1 VRGLHLALAL
11 VAATLLA
18 SGASQSLAPG
28 AVMALEWRGTL
39 SAAEVDATVG
49 GRFRSDGEAP
59 PNATTGVEAY
69 LLRYATTGPDGG
81 RTDTVAQLYV
91 PHQAHDDA
99 LLAFASGSTGLVASC
114 SPTRIWLDRG
124 APETYGASALA
135 YAGQGLPTVLPDYLT
150 TTGAEALQ
158 PYFVAAA
165 EATVLLDALRAAREA
180 LRSVAP
186 SVEVAHAFVA
196 GFSQGGHAAFATA
209 DRAAVY
215 ADDIPFAG
223 VVGFGP
229 SGDLDTLFR
238 HFHYTAP
245 WVVRAYQAAYP
256 GAIAASDA
264 LAPPFADRL
273 DDDVRRMC
281 VAEAQAAYPTDPR
294 TLYTEPFFAALD
306 GGTLAE
312 DFPDWR
318 ALFDANDTGIEPH
331 GRPVAIFQGVDDPVV
346 PLAAQ
351 DAFVVRLC
359 ALGSPVRYANYLRT
373 RHETR
378 YVGFRDALD
387 WMRAVAS
394 GRPPPDDCPEVLAR

>member
-1 VRGLHLALAL
+1 VRRRRLALAL
-11 VAATLLA
+11 AAAVLLGRGVA
-18 SGASQSLAPG
+18 QDLAPG
-28 AVMALEWRGTL
+28 AVMELEWRGTL

-59 PNATTGVEAY
+59 PLATTGVEAY

-81 RTDTVAQLYV
+81 PTDTFAQLYV
-91 PHQAHDDA
+91 PHQAQDDA
-99 LLAFASGSTGLVASC
+99 LLAFAAGSTGLVATC
-114 SPTRIWLDRG
+114 SPTRVWLARG
-124 APETYGASALA
+124 AVETYGATALA
-135 YAGQGLPTVLPDYLT
+135 YAGQGLPTVLPDYLA
-150 TTGAEALQ
+150 TTGTADLQ
-158 PYFVAAA
+158 PYFVATA

-180 LRSVAP
+180 LRSLAP

-215 ADDIPFAG
+215 AEDVPFAG

-256 GAIAASDA
+256 GRVDPGDT
-264 LAPPFADRL
+264 LAPTFAERL

-294 TLYTEPFFAALD
+294 ALYTEAFFAALD

-318 ALFDANDTGIEPH
+318 ALFDANDTGVEAH
-331 GRPVAIFQGVDDPVV
+331 GHPVAIFQGVDDPVV
-346 PLAAQ
+346 PLTAQ
-351 DAFVVRLC
+351 DAFVARLC

-378 YVGFRDALD
+378 YIGFRDALD
-387 WMRAVAS
+387 WLRAVAS
-394 GRPPPDDCPEVLAR
+394 GRPPPDDCPEVHDR